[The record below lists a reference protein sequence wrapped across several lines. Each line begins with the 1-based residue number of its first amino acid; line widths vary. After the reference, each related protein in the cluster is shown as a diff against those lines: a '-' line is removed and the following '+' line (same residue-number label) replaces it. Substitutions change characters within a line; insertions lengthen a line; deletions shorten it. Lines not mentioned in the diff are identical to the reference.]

1 MIEFT
6 FSERPVERRVEL
18 SPTFIRLAILTILD
32 KYPSRNFSISQI
44 QVYLWGLLSL
54 YNMQKLYM
62 LKKKGTIDV
71 IPIYDVPELDA
82 IMGEL
87 YINHVVKVNGAKFQ
101 ITSEGQQLMCHLK
114 NEDLVKELKKSISP
128 IGYLGETVLNN
139 INLSLNYAEFL

>member
-1 MIEFT
+1 MIEFI

-44 QVYLWGLLSL
+44 QVYLWGLLSQ
-54 YNMQKLYM
+54 YNIQKLYI

-71 IPIYDVPELDA
+71 IPIYDVPELDT

-87 YINHVVKVNGAKFQ
+87 YINHV
-101 ITSEGQQLMCHLK
+101 I
-114 NEDLVKELKKSISP
+114 
-128 IGYLGETVLNN
+128 LNSAT
-139 INLSLNYAEFL
+139 L

>member
-1 MIEFT
+1 MIEFA
-6 FSERPVERRVEL
+6 FSERPIERRVEL
-18 SPTFIRLAILTILD
+18 SPTFIRLAILIILD
-32 KYPSRNFSISQI
+32 KYPNRNFSISQI

-71 IPIYDVPELDA
+71 IPIYEVPELDA
-82 IMGEL
+82 IIGEL

-128 IGYLGETVLNN
+128 IGYFGETVLNN
-139 INLSLNYAEFL
+139 IKLSLSYAEFL